1 MAKEIENSKKGIRS
15 KKLTQYSKI
24 ELSALS
30 SEKVY

>member
-1 MAKEIENSKKGIRS
+1 MAEEIENSEKESAS

-30 SEKVY
+30 